1 MYRLIVT
8 LLALLTCVCGCAVRD
23 SGRGTGEIGA
33 EVEAPTEIAAFDP
46 IFHLPPV
53 DQGDTS
59 ACWCFSTVSFLE
71 SEAARLGLPSVRL
84 AMMYPMY
91 YGFVE
96 KARYFVQTRGQSRFA
111 PGDLFPTVLDVVQKY
126 GIVPEESYP
135 GRTDDEERYNQKA
148 MYAEL
153 KAYIAGVKA
162 EEIWDEAKVVSEV
175 ESILGRHL
183 GKPPETFRYEGRSYT
198 PKSFQEEFVA
208 LPWQDYVLVTS
219 FKYAPFYSYTE
230 LRVPD
235 NWRKNSRYY
244 NVPLDVFYE
253 GLKTAVQAGYSVAI
267 DSDISEPG
275 RVGGRD
281 ISIIPTYD
289 IPYAHITQEAR
300 EYRFEQKAT
309 KDDHLMH
316 VVGVTKSGRHDWFL
330 VKDSWRDAWKGQ
342 HKGYFFFRDD
352 YVKLKVLAYLVHK
365 DALPTWHVD

>member
-1 MYRLIVT
+1 MHRRILI
-8 LLALLTCVCGCAVRD
+8 LLVLAVGIFGCAVRPSAD
-23 SGRGTGEIGA
+23 GTGQTGADVKAPAEIS
-33 EVEAPTEIAAFDP
+33 AFDTA
-46 IFHLPPV
+46 FHLPPV

-91 YGFVE
+91 YGYVE

-111 PGDLFPTVLDVVQKY
+111 PGDLFPTVLEVVQKY
-126 GIVPEESYP
+126 GIVPEECYP
-135 GRTDDEERYNQKA
+135 GRQSDKERYNQKA

-153 KAYIAGVKA
+153 QAHIDGVKA
-162 EEIWDEAKVVSEV
+162 GEIWDEAKVVAEV
-175 ESILGRHL
+175 ESILSRHL
-183 GKPPETFRYEGRSYT
+183 GKPPESFEYKGHSYT
-198 PKSFQEEFVA
+198 PKSFQEKFLA
-208 LPWQDYVLVTS
+208 LPWQDYLLVTS
-219 FKYAPFYSYTE
+219 FKYAPFHSYTE

-235 NWRKNSRYY
+235 NWQKNKRYY
-244 NVPLDVFYE
+244 NVPLNVFYE
-253 GLKTAVQAGYSVAI
+253 GLKSAVQAGYSVAI

-275 RVGGRD
+275 RVGTRD

-289 IPYAHITQEAR
+289 IPYSHITQEAR

-316 VVGVTKSGRHDWFL
+316 VVGVAESGGHDWFL

-352 YVKLKVLAYLVHK
+352 YVKLKVLACLVHK